1 MTDKTPLIIGL
12 LTALFFLFWVYL
24 TYPLLM
30 SDNNAVLILFA
41 ERFLDGGTF
50 GQDIFDTNPPFSILI
65 YAPVVWM
72 KQVFG
77 MTYHMGNFL
86 YPLFLLALSLF
97 LSAKALS
104 SFTADRLSASAKT
117 LVLSLFVLGVT
128 LGSPQSWGERDMLAF
143 FGLFPFALTVL
154 TRTYELEKLGK
165 IFTLLA
171 SVMGGLLVLLK
182 PHFGLFIAILFLHRA
197 FTQKQIRSSLLSI
210 EFLTPLILTLLYGLL
225 LITLLSGFSR
235 EILPDVL
242 ALYSNAPIH
251 AATLYQ
257 FSIIIG
263 ALTLILWGL
272 SETRFKGPTLFWIR
286 FFAAFTMC
294 ALVGY
299 LSQGKGLF
307 YHLIPAKTT
316 FLILG
321 TLTLTAYLE
330 TFAKLKAFAPVIS
343 FILACATFF
352 LFFSPLQNF
361 NRVSAFSTL
370 PFTEIL
376 QETCPEKQR
385 CRAFIMHEALN
396 GVPVTHLYADIE
408 MSSRFSSLW
417 WLAPIVE
424 NDNTA
429 LKEKYGTFLAED
441 LDKYKPHALIL
452 AQTAFGA
459 QSQNKM
465 QKAFHLTDYFSDNK
479 IFKKAMSHYR
489 KINAR
494 TINPSLY
501 YRGTALYDPERTL
514 KYDVYLL
521 KNMNE

>member
-263 ALTLILWGL
+263 AHIHKMG
-272 SETRFKGPTLFWIR
+272 
-286 FFAAFTMC
+286 
-294 ALVGY
+294 
-299 LSQGKGLF
+299 
-307 YHLIPAKTT
+307 
-316 FLILG
+316 
-321 TLTLTAYLE
+321 
-330 TFAKLKAFAPVIS
+330 
-343 FILACATFF
+343 
-352 LFFSPLQNF
+352 
-361 NRVSAFSTL
+361 
-370 PFTEIL
+370 
-376 QETCPEKQR
+376 
-385 CRAFIMHEALN
+385 
-396 GVPVTHLYADIE
+396 
-408 MSSRFSSLW
+408 FSS
-417 WLAPIVE
+417 
-424 NDNTA
+424 
-429 LKEKYGTFLAED
+429 G
-441 LDKYKPHALIL
+441 
-452 AQTAFGA
+452 
-459 QSQNKM
+459 S
-465 QKAFHLTDYFSDNK
+465 
-479 IFKKAMSHYR
+479 R
-489 KINAR
+489 
-494 TINPSLY
+494 PS
-501 YRGTALYDPERTL
+501 
-514 KYDVYLL
+514 
-521 KNMNE
+521 